1 MKEVMEVPCAQ
12 RMVFLGDEY
21 AVEER
26 GSSVS
31 K

>member
-1 MKEVMEVPCAQ
+1 MKEVMEVPCTQ
-12 RMVFLGDEY
+12 HMVFLGKEY

-26 GSSVS
+26 GSSVF